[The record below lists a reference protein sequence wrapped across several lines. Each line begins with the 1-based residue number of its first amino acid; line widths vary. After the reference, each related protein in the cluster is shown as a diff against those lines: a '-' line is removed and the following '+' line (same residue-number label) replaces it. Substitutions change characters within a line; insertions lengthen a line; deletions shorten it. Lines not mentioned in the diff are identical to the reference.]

1 MKNKAIRDAAK
12 NYGVKLWELAEA
24 LGINDGNLSRKLR
37 HELPDEEQAEIIEI
51 IINIAREKGG
61 AAECHPE

>member
-1 MKNKAIRDAAK
+1 MKNKAVRDAAK

-37 HELPDEEQAEIIEI
+37 HELPDEEQVEIIEI
-51 IINIAREKGG
+51 IINIAHEKGG
-61 AAECHPE
+61 KEVCHPE